1 MGIIHGA
8 IEDRTEE
15 TNDMANPNIIFIM
28 SDDMGFVDLSC
39 YGAKKISTPNM
50 DRIAAEGIRFRDAHS
65 PSAVCTPS
73 RYGVV
78 TGRYCW
84 RTWLKHS
91 VLGGFGSPLI
101 EPDRPTVGSFLK
113 QHGYTTASVGK
124 WHLGLTWTK
133 KNGSILKS
141 TQHQRVARRG
151 FDDDNVPVKNGP
163 TTLGFDYS
171 FNISGSLDMA
181 PYCFIENDRCVDLPD
196 RPKEDRAPQQRP
208 GMMSPGW
215 RDDLVDVRFAEKA
228 VAFIDRYAGSPNP
241 FFLYLTPA
249 APHRPNLPPDFA
261 AGKTKAGSR
270 VILWIVD
277 WWSTVLACAEPH
289 FCREYAHMVTS
300 DNGIRNVDFE
310 GRDWGH
316 KPNGDWRGQKA
327 DIWEGGHREPFVAR
341 WPGYITPGSTSDQTF
356 CLVDLFATCADI
368 VGAELPNDA
377 AEDSFSV
384 RAALVGE
391 DNADE
396 PIVRRHPHSAQDC
409 FGSGRME
416 DVHWLARRFSNR
428 VSKSFRVVRA
438 VSSTIS
444 SPTRTSGRT
453 SGSTNAM
460 WSWTCWRCSK
470 QCGRKA
476 GVVRC
481 EKTKRGDT
489 MIRVPSLSNWRVLD

>member
-1 MGIIHGA
+1 
-8 IEDRTEE
+8 
-15 TNDMANPNIIFIM
+15 MAYPNIIFIM
-28 SDDMGFVDLSC
+28 ADDMGWGDLSC
-39 YGAKKISTPNM
+39 YGAKKIYTPNM
-50 DRIAAEGIRFRDAHS
+50 DRVAAEGIQFRDAHS

-84 RTWLKHS
+84 RTWLKRS

-133 KNGSILKS
+133 KDGSILQE
-141 TQHQRVARRG
+141 QHSIQEGQRDDG
-151 FDDDNVPVKNGP
+151 FDVDYTVPVKNGP

-171 FNISGSLDMA
+171 FNIAGSLDMS
-181 PYCFIENDRCVDLPD
+181 PYCFIENDRCVEPPD

-208 GMMSPGW
+208 GMVSPGW
-215 RDDLVDVRFAEKA
+215 RDDLVDVQFAEKA
-228 VAFIDRYAGSPNP
+228 VAFIDQCAGSPDP

-261 AGKTKAGSR
+261 AGKTKAGPR
-270 VILWIVD
+270 GDMVWMVD
-277 WWSTVLACAEPH
+277 WMVGQVLDALDRHGLAENTLI
-289 FCREYAHMVTS
+289 MVTS
-300 DNGIRNVDFE
+300 DNGSRNVDFE

-341 WPGYITPGSTSDQTF
+341 WPGYITPGSTSNQTF

-391 DNADE
+391 DNVDE
-396 PIVRRHPHSAQDC
+396 PIRPPVIHHSAQGMFSVRSGAWKMVDGL
-409 FGSGRME
+409 GSGGFSEPRSE
-416 DVHWLARRFSNR
+416 DPIPGGPRGQLYNLETDPYERENIWLDQCD
-428 VSKSFRVVRA
+428 VVMDMLEVLETVRKE
-438 VSSTIS
+438 
-444 SPTRTSGRT
+444 GR
-453 SGSTNAM
+453 SRPA
-460 WSWTCWRCSK
+460 
-470 QCGRKA
+470 
-476 GVVRC
+476 
-481 EKTKRGDT
+481 
-489 MIRVPSLSNWRVLD
+489 